1 MQLLPTPSLPFK
13 KSLFRKS
20 KRPLFSLPLLSSR
33 GMAKENKSSRQ
44 VFNLHDGSL
53 LARAPMPPVSLVL
66 GAAEANV
73 LCDRGGAYTLASA
86 SEVHG
91 TF

>member
-13 KSLFRKS
+13 KSLFRRS
-20 KRPLFSLPLLSSR
+20 KRVLLLVASPVGLVTMAEASSPHVLRLYHGSPLT
-33 GMAKENKSSRQ
+33 G
-44 VFNLHDGSL
+44 
-53 LARAPMPPVSLVL
+53 APVPPVSLVL